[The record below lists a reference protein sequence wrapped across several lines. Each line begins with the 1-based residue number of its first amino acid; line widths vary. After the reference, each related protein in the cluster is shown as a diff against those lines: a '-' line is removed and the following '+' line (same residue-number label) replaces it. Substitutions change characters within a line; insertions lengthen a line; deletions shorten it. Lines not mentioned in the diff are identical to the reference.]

1 MRFRFSFNILD
12 ISFPPQ
18 AKALG
23 PCSKSCRN
31 LKYYD
36 QFRVHEAIYSRMHSG
51 VLYSCRI
58 SKQKGPKRKDAGNP

>member
-12 ISFPPQ
+12 ISFPP
-18 AKALG
+18 KVG
-23 PCSKSCRN
+23 PLSLCR
-31 LKYYD
+31 KCYD
-36 QFRVHEAIYSRMHSG
+36 QARVEEVMYRGMHSG